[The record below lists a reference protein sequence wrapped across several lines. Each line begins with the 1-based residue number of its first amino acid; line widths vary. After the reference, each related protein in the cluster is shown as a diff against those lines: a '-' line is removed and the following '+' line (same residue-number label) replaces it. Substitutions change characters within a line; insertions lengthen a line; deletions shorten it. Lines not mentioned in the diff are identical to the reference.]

1 MHLALVALGYVVTAW
16 TGLTAP
22 QFPAHDNALY
32 QLPTFLYYANAL
44 ADGFGLPRWYP
55 LVGGTPVIVSSPSLF
70 PFLPHKWVGYA
81 LFALTDAS
89 PLRVYQLGLLSGV
102 LLVLAGVW
110 HLVRELTRSPEA
122 ATVAAFAVG
131 ASGAGA
137 TVWHQEQLLATITW
151 YPWIAL
157 CAAKAARDARWLPLA
172 AALFGI
178 TLGTHYP
185 TIHLLTATAAVACV
199 AALHRRAFV
208 AWLRA
213 VPRAVW
219 MGAAAA
225 FALGAAHLGWI
236 FVHRGEFG
244 SPVRQ
249 LTGSLGARTLAE
261 YLAINTQQASSAP
274 VAYLRGLLSMRY
286 SGTDDEVAYFAS
298 PVALLL
304 AAAGALRGRRTGVL
318 LATLAA
324 FSAWLSTGIYGGAA
338 QALFTLRFPSVAYF
352 RQWYHFAGP
361 AMLWLGCLV
370 GAGFA
375 AATARLRARSHV
387 LVAAMVVCA
396 LLVHLGRENFV
407 GYASVEPTMRFPT
420 NLRFPPATLETALR
434 PEAPTPWIGLF
445 RPGGLIA
452 YASSVR
458 ASSLCTTESRLR
470 AAVLPAGSVRGAPET
485 LSLDACRAWMAGATM
500 LPMEAMR
507 VTPAGLVIEADLPP
521 GDLLVPFDSRLGF
534 TATLDGRA
542 VPVGSAGEG
551 AFSRVNVPGGRHRL
565 AWTVGTVPHFVTLPL
580 QALAAALG
588 VFVLRRR
595 RAA

>member
-110 HLVRELTRSPEA
+110 HLVRELTGSREA

-225 FALGAAHLGWI
+225 HITRGRHCRDLGEL
-236 FVHRGEFG
+236 
-244 SPVRQ
+244 S
-249 LTGSLGARTLAE
+249 SSC
-261 YLAINTQQASSAP
+261 ASSTC
-274 VAYLRGLLSMRY
+274 V
-286 SGTDDEVAYFAS
+286 SGGDGTR
-298 PVALLL
+298 P
-304 AAAGALRGRRTGVL
+304 AAGPRHWRYEGHARVCWSRLPDPEPGLARQKRARREGRLLQRAAGWSQLGPGRMQAGLSGARRTG
-318 LATLAA
+318 
-324 FSAWLSTGIYGGAA
+324 
-338 QALFTLRFPSVAYF
+338 
-352 RQWYHFAGP
+352 RQKISGP
-361 AMLWLGCLV
+361 AR
-370 GAGFA
+370 GAGRHQKGQGCSLEVQ
-375 AATARLRARSHV
+375 T
-387 LVAAMVVCA
+387 
-396 LLVHLGRENFV
+396 FV
-407 GYASVEPTMRFPT
+407 
-420 NLRFPPATLETALR
+420 
-434 PEAPTPWIGLF
+434 W
-445 RPGGLIA
+445 
-452 YASSVR
+452 
-458 ASSLCTTESRLR
+458 
-470 AAVLPAGSVRGAPET
+470 
-485 LSLDACRAWMAGATM
+485 
-500 LPMEAMR
+500 
-507 VTPAGLVIEADLPP
+507 
-521 GDLLVPFDSRLGF
+521 
-534 TATLDGRA
+534 DGRTNTI
-542 VPVGSAGEG
+542 VFCYIRVSN
-551 AFSRVNVPGGRHRL
+551 SRREPAPHTIRLWHRY
-565 AWTVGTVPHFVTLPL
+565 G
-580 QALAAALG
+580 
-588 VFVLRRR
+588 
-595 RAA
+595 